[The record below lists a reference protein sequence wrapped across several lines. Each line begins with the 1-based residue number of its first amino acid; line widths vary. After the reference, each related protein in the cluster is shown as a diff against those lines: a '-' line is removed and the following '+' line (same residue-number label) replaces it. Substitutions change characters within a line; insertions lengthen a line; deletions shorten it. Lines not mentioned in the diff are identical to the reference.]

1 MPFPWPGRTSRH
13 EAIASARAERRRSQA
28 GAASARAVRADIEAM
43 WEQNHFAATIA
54 EDIIRRHR
62 GQGA

>member
-13 EAIASARAERRRSQA
+13 EAIAAARAERRRSQA
-28 GAASARAVRADIEAM
+28 GAASAKVVRADIEAM
-43 WEQNHFAATIA
+43 WEQNHFAQAIA